1 MNQNNF
7 LLIVTVVVCGWLTS
21 SIKPAYAVTQDNTMS
36 SIKQKAVQY
45 VDDAAITLSVKNEL
59 LKNKKTQHCDLSVKT
74 TEGEVFVTGVVDT
87 AEQLKTVR
95 QQVAKM
101 TGVRSVKTQITVKSS
116 QSGSKTKE
124 QHQTLSE
131 YSADAA
137 ITAKVKAKLI
147 ADKQLSASD
156 IRVET
161 TQGLVTLTGVLDN
174 QQQIAVAEKIARSV
188 KEVKGVKKQ
197 LQLKN

>member
-1 MNQNNF
+1 MSQSNF
-7 LLIVTVVVCGWLTS
+7 LPIVTVVIFGWLTS
-21 SIKPAYAVTQDNTMS
+21 RIKPAYAVTQDNTTP

-45 VDDAAITLSVKNEL
+45 MDDATITLSVKNKL
-59 LKNKKTQHCDLSVKT
+59 LQDKKTQHCDISVKT
-74 TEGEVFVTGVVDT
+74 NQGCVLLTGVVDT
-87 AEQLKTVR
+87 AEQLQFVR
-95 QQVAKM
+95 QQVAKV
-101 TGVRSVKTQITVKSS
+101 TGVRSVNSQITVKRS
-116 QSGSKTKE
+116 QLGSNIKE
-124 QHQTLSE
+124 ERQTLSE

-174 QQQIAVAEKIARSV
+174 RQQIAIAEKIARSV
-188 KEVKGVKKQ
+188 KEVKGVKNQ